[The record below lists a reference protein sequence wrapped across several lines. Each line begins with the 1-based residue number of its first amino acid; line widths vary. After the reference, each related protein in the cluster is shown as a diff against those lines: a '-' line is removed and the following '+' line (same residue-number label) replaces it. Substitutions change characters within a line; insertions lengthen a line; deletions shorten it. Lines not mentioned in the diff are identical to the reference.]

1 MNAQKRKRKL
11 TLMMIPH
18 SGKRI
23 KSIELTFVFFI
34 SVGIV
39 LSLIVFSSVVFTYK
53 YIEAKATLQRNIE
66 YISERESTLAQI
78 EEEIKETSEIT
89 SRFSDELERSQ
100 YLFRNVAYSER
111 DSQNELRLGDFSQ
124 VLDIASN
131 DYENPEFNEIASL
144 VSLSQRMRNDLTVL
158 ENMNELVSNQQELFT
173 DLPVFWP
180 VKGANVTMEWGPNIH
195 PITGTWYIHKGI
207 DLAAVSG
214 TPVQAAGNGEVT
226 FIGYDLGYGLHI
238 YISHKYGFKSHYAH
252 LSAIRVKKGQ
262 KVSQGDIIGKI
273 GSTGLV
279 TGSHLHLEYYLGNEL
294 LDPGVYLRILNDYTR
309 PQGNR

>member
-1 MNAQKRKRKL
+1 MDSKDSKRKL
-11 TLMMIPH
+11 TLMMVPH

-23 KSIELTFVFFI
+23 KAIELTFPFFL
-34 SVGIV
+34 SAGIIIT
-39 LSLIVFSSVVFTYK
+39 LIVCSSVFLTYK
-53 YIEAKATLQRNIE
+53 YINAKVTLRRNIE

-78 EEEIKETSEIT
+78 EEDIKQTSEVT
-89 SRFSDELERSQ
+89 SRFNQELEKSQ
-100 YLFRNVAYSER
+100 YLFQNVSYSEA
-111 DSQNELRLGDFSQ
+111 DSNNELQQGDFSQ
-124 VLDIASN
+124 VLDISSN
-131 DYENPEFNEIASL
+131 DYENYEFTEVVNL
-144 VSLSQRMRNDLTVL
+144 VSLSQKLQDSLPIL
-158 ENMNELVSNQQELFT
+158 ENMNKLMSNQQDLLK

-207 DLAAVSG
+207 DLAAVNG
-214 TPVQAAGNGEVT
+214 TPVQVSGNGEVT
-226 FIGYDLGYGLHI
+226 FVGYDIGYGLHV
-238 YISHKYGFKSHYAH
+238 YVSHKYGFKTHYAH

-262 KVSQGDIIGKI
+262 KVSQGDIIGKV

-294 LDPGVYLRILNDYTR
+294 LDPGVYLRMQNDYVR